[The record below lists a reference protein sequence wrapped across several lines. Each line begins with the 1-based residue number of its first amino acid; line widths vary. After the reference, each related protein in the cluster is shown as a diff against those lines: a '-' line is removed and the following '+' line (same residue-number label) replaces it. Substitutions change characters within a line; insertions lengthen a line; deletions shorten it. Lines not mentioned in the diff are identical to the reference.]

1 MVFAAVC
8 NGDMTYGL
16 FKFFRFSRISVI
28 SRQDANVM
36 YSYLYSKLKESNTEF
51 LWENERAKDFFTF
64 SKGRKA
70 CKIQRNPEFIAVFV
84 EVNKTENFLLN

>member
-1 MVFAAVC
+1 M
-8 NGDMTYGL
+8 
-16 FKFFRFSRISVI
+16 
-28 SRQDANVM
+28 
-36 YSYLYSKLKESNTEF
+36 KESNTEI

-84 EVNKTENFLLN
+84 EVNKTENFLVKLKNICQIDSLAITALLT